1 MSNTLV
7 DDLLEVFPTKHA
19 PTHVTNK
26 IVREKYRSLR
36 VDMFMFIVEMTRT
49 SDPEVT
55 YNIIQLKQIIIT
67 ATT

>member
-19 PTHVTNK
+19 PIHVTDE
-26 IVREKYRSLR
+26 IVRKKYRSLR

-49 SDPEVT
+49 SDPEVLF
-55 YNIIQLKQIIIT
+55 NLIQLK
-67 ATT
+67 